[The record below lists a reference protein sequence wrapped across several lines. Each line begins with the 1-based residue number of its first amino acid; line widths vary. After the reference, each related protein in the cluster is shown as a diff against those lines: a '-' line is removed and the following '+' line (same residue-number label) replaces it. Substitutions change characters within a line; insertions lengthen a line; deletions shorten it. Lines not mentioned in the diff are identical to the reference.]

1 MKGIPGSLVKTWL
14 FMIQSDDPKLVT
26 QKFYA
31 YQKIKQLFGSIN
43 MAEIY
48 LEQYEDDEIEVM
60 VI

>member
-1 MKGIPGSLVKTWL
+1 MKGIPTSLVKTWL
-14 FMIQSDDPKLVT
+14 FLIQSNDPKLTT

-48 LEQYEDDEIEVM
+48 LEQYDDEEIEVM
-60 VI
+60 II

>member
-1 MKGIPGSLVKTWL
+1 MEGIPSSLVKTWL
-14 FMIQSDDPKLVT
+14 FMVQSDDPKLAT

-48 LEQYEDDEIEVM
+48 LEQNEDEEIEVM
-60 VI
+60 II

>member
-1 MKGIPGSLVKTWL
+1 MQGIPGSLVKTWL
-14 FMIQSDDPKLVT
+14 FMIQSDDPKLAT